1 MFLIEIYNSYNNL
14 IGYNEAENMKQAPI
28 LVNVTE
34 EIVQGLVSFL
44 LHGTEYQTFC
54 HCKQCEADIIA
65 ITLNTLPPKYV
76 ATKKS
81 RDEAFNKLNTP
92 EMIEVIN
99 RQIIRA
105 IHIVGRNPNH

>member
-1 MFLIEIYNSYNNL
+1 MEQDK
-14 IGYNEAENMKQAPI
+14 M

-34 EIVQGLVSFL
+34 EIVHGLVSFL

-54 HCKQCEADIIA
+54 HCEQCELDIVA
-65 ITLNTLPPKYV
+65 LSLNTLPPKYV
-76 ATKKS
+76 ATQKA
-81 RDEAFNKLNTP
+81 RNEAFEKLNTP